1 MSYGASDQQPPAT
14 MSSLENVQS
23 LQNKLL
29 MLNLLTT
36 SQLGKSYSAFASQL
50 DPQNVVQFFKCMES
64 SCDFCTDKE
73 DNFKDHLRAHVDPAR
88 CTYCDEVAVNEQHL
102 VEHMVT
108 EHGSCRFQCALC
120 FYRSQTVT
128 HMRVHGIRVHRS
140 KAVFWY
146 MCREKAPLK
155 PKLVGHEK
163 DHIGGYMCKDCSFKS
178 HCTERFFEHLAVVH
192 SGFFS
197 VPCHICSVQMDSPN
211 ALIDH
216 YTEKHNIHAFH
227 CLYCDFGSQFDW
239 DVIVH
244 VTMCHPAKPFKIF
257 CRGKELPPSFRT
269 LKDLER
275 SNISDGIPASFSSL
289 SPHNSLKDKLQKSAQ
304 DKKPSPDT
312 DVDVKLAV
320 KNDLPVKCGNSGK
333 DVLTSVFATSETK
346 CKCGAIFKD
355 VAMFFQHLT
364 EKHGQECGFDCPK
377 CVQLRSASVDD
388 LFAHFVDL
396 HTAFLRCCY
405 KNCVFLGE
413 SQQSVDDHVIQA
425 HQHFDLPQ
433 EDVTVADHEETFPN
447 TGSGIVHP
455 YSLEESTEKKDE
467 HLLESGIVYTCSLCC
482 QTEMEPL
489 DYFRHMSL
497 GHGIKFFCG
506 HCKKGY
512 KLWKQMMM
520 HHSRC
525 HSELQLSVKSFERN
539 KLKDVTS
546 ELQSDC
552 NNEGQGGVENKL
564 AKSKDAEHKTAGS
577 PAKSTVAMKP
587 SKRRFRMTASTAAIS
602 IDPHKRHISSL
613 STALHY
619 SRTHKKALLSSSE
632 RSKQDLEFRLQQ
644 PIPLGEIHATSSQQK
659 KEKGHSSY
667 FSVAGHQKRPGECRQ
682 TDETRPESNGSAAE
696 SPCAS
701 GSSVPQMEA
710 RKSPLT
716 AFAHHRKGPSQE
728 NAGKARQPRNECIPT
743 FFCGHC
749 FKSYRLLKPL
759 ITHQKTVHCGLPF
772 AIRKLHME
780 KLEDI
785 TNDDVVQKYKDMG
798 TTENAQP
805 GDSVLDGEE
814 ACKVPS
820 SDDTDDADFEQ
831 SSCESENDSKVK
843 RKWRRIKL
851 VSSESEDDEASNASE
866 LSSREGFSYY
876 GKPVEPIDFK
886 NTYVRFY
893 DGDFRIVYDQLAG
906 IVDVCPIV
914 LVRKESIM

>member
-1 MSYGASDQQPPAT
+1 

-23 LQNKLL
+23 LQDKLL

-36 SQLGKSYSAFASQL
+36 SQLSKSLSAFASQL
-50 DPQNVVQFFKCMES
+50 DPQNVVRFFKCMES

-73 DNFKDHLRAHVDPAR
+73 DNFKDHLRVHVDLAH
-88 CTYCDEVAVNEQHL
+88 CTYCNEVAVNEQQL

-128 HMRVHGIRVHRS
+128 HMRVHGIMVHSS

-146 MCREKAPLK
+146 MCKEKAPLN
-155 PKLVGHEK
+155 PKLAGHEK

-178 HCTERFFEHLAVVH
+178 HCTERFFEHLAVIH
-192 SGFFS
+192 SGFFTI
-197 VPCHICSVQMDSPN
+197 PCHVCSAQMDSPN
-211 ALIDH
+211 SLIDH
-216 YTEKHNIHAFH
+216 YTEMHNIHAFH

-275 SNISDGIPASFSSL
+275 SNINDGIPASFSSL
-289 SPHNSLKDKLQKSAQ
+289 SPPHSLKDEWQQSAQ
-304 DKKPSPDT
+304 DKKPNLDL
-312 DVDVKLAV
+312 DVDVKVPV
-320 KNDLPVKCGNSGK
+320 KNDVLRKYGNTGK
-333 DVLTSVFATSETK
+333 DGLKSVFAMSETK
-346 CKCGAIFKD
+346 CKCSAIFND

-364 EKHGQECGFDCPK
+364 EKHVLEHRFDCPK
-377 CVQLRSASVDD
+377 CVHLKCASVDD

-405 KNCVFLGE
+405 KSCVFLGE
-413 SQQSVDDHVIQA
+413 SQQGIDDHVIQV

-433 EDVTVADHEETFPN
+433 EEATEADHEETYPH
-447 TGSGIVHP
+447 TGSGIACP
-455 YSLEESTEKKDE
+455 DSLECTEKKDE
-467 HLLESGIVYTCSLCC
+467 HLLERGVVYTCSLCC

-525 HSELQLSVKSFERN
+525 HSELELSVKSFERN
-539 KLKDVTS
+539 KVKDVTS

-564 AKSKDAEHKTAGS
+564 AKSKDIELKIAGNTARS
-577 PAKSTVAMKP
+577 IVAMKP
-587 SKRRFRMTASTAAIS
+587 SKRGFRMTASRSATRIY
-602 IDPHKRHISSL
+602 PRKRHISSL

-619 SRTHKKALLSSSE
+619 ARTHKKTLLSSSE
-632 RSKQDLEFRLQQ
+632 GSKHDLDKFRLLQ
-644 PIPLGEIHATSSQQK
+644 PIPLGKIDATCSQQK
-659 KEKGHSSY
+659 KDKGHLSY
-667 FSVAGHQKRPGECRQ
+667 FIVGQQKHPDEFRQ
-682 TDETRPESNGSAAE
+682 TDQTKPENNRSAIV

-710 RKSPLT
+710 RKSPIT
-716 AFAHHRKGPSQE
+716 ASAHHRRGPSQE
-728 NAGKARQPRNECIPT
+728 NAEKARQPRSDCKPS

-759 ITHQKTVHCGLPF
+759 ITHQKSVHCGLPF

-785 TNDDVVQKYKDMG
+785 TNDDVVKKYRDMA
-798 TTENAQP
+798 TTKNVQP
-805 GDSVLDGEE
+805 GDSILVGEE
-814 ACKVPS
+814 VCKVPS
-820 SDDTDDADFEQ
+820 SDDADDADFEQ
-831 SSCESENDSKVK
+831 SSCESQKSPSPKVK
-843 RKWRRIKL
+843 QKWRRIKL
-851 VSSESEDDEASNASE
+851 AYSESEDDEACSASQ

-876 GKPVEPIDFK
+876 GKPVEPIDFE
-886 NTYVRFY
+886 NIYVRFY
-893 DGDFRIVYDQLAG
+893 DGDFRIVYYQLAG
-906 IVDVCPIV
+906 IVNVCPIV
-914 LVRKESIM
+914 LVRKEIIM